1 VHLSTFPQPDEAA
14 ADPSLDAAM
23 ATARQI
29 VELGRRVRVE
39 TKVRTRQPLAE
50 AVAHVSG
57 HHPDVDALLPIVAE
71 ELNVHEV
78 RLATSADAFGTWRA
92 KPDFKAL
99 GPRLGQRVQ
108 AVARAFTADDGTL
121 AEQLAA
127 GSPVTIELDEGPVE
141 IGHDDVVL
149 TREVLAGWGVA
160 SDGGVTVAL
169 ELELTPALRSEG
181 LARELVR
188 VAQDA
193 RRAAGLEVQDRI
205 VLHLVASGE
214 LAEARD
220 AHATFIAGETL
231 ATELRTEPG
240 DGEPTSTAEIDGM
253 RVEIWIRRV

>member
-1 VHLSTFPQPDEAA
+1 LSSFPEADAA
-14 ADPSLDAAM
+14 AVDPALDAAM

-39 TKVRTRQPLAE
+39 TKVRIRQPLAE

-57 HHPDVDALLPIVAE
+57 HDTGVEALLPIVAD

-108 AVARAFTADDGTL
+108 AVARAFADDDGSL
-121 AEQLAA
+121 AEHLAA
-127 GSPVTIELDEGPVE
+127 GSPVTLELDGGPIEV
-141 IGHDDVVL
+141 GHDDVVL

-188 VAQDA
+188 VVQDA

-205 VLHLVASGE
+205 VLHLVCDGE

-220 AHATFIAGETL
+220 AHAAFIAGETL
-231 ATELRTEPG
+231 ATELRTDAAG
-240 DGEPTSTAEIDGM
+240 DGSHTTTADIDGM
-253 RVEIWIRRV
+253 PVDVGVRRS